1 MKNITLAIDEDV
13 LAKVRR
19 IAAEKNTT
27 VNAIVRDHLTQLATR
42 EDQSKAVIEE
52 LFRLSDESGAEIGP
66 ITWKREDLYER

>member
-42 EDQSKAVIEE
+42 EDQSKAAIEE